1 MEKLVK
7 PNPKKEK
14 EKTTTTTTQSFAK
27 PPLSK
32 SPPQDCTTQALP
44 NHKQRDKNFVFHK
57 PTKDQIPRTLEL
69 HMKKRREGASK
80 KKKMYPPNHKKS
92 STPRPKTHSLTHSL
106 TPKGAHNSST
116 TTI

>member
-1 MEKLVK
+1 MEKLVE

-14 EKTTTTTTQSFAK
+14 KKKKTTTTTESFAK

-57 PTKDQIPRTLEL
+57 LRKI
-69 HMKKRREGASK
+69 KFRE
-80 KKKMYPPNHKKS
+80 H
-92 STPRPKTHSLTHSL
+92 
-106 TPKGAHNSST
+106 
-116 TTI
+116 

>member
-14 EKTTTTTTQSFAK
+14 KKTTTTESFAK

-44 NHKQRDKNFVFHK
+44 NHKTKGQKNCFL
-57 PTKDQIPRTLEL
+57 PATKDQIP
-69 HMKKRREGASK
+69 G
-80 KKKMYPPNHKKS
+80 
-92 STPRPKTHSLTHSL
+92 TH
-106 TPKGAHNSST
+106 
-116 TTI
+116 